1 MMLPKKPYLV
11 KMLYQWIVD
20 SGCTPY
26 ISVDTQVDY
35 VDVPEAY
42 VKNHQI
48 ILNVSPESISD
59 LVMENRYL
67 SFFADFSG
75 EEQFIY
81 LPMLSITA
89 IYAKEN
95 GEGTMFDNEDDDH
108 PLMQPIAPPTFSST
122 DNNDKIIHVD
132 FTKKSKD

>member
-1 MMLPKKPYLV
+1 MMLPKKPYV
-11 KMLYQWIVD
+11 IKMLYQWIID
-20 SGCTPY
+20 SECTPY

-35 VDVPEAY
+35 VDVPPEY

-48 ILNVSPESISD
+48 ILNISPESISD
-59 LVMENRYL
+59 LVIDHRYL

-75 EEQFIY
+75 EERFIY

-95 GEGTMFDNEDDDH
+95 GEGTMFDNEDDHH
-108 PLMQPIAPPTFSST
+108 PLMQPIAPPTFSAT
-122 DNNDKIIHVD
+122 QDHNVVHVD
-132 FTKKSKD
+132 FRKKD